1 MMGVTLLLL
10 LLSHLN
16 LGHMIQ
22 GLLTPELNQLETVE
36 GLGARSMSTQQSS
49 NTVPMIGKKASS
61 QNSNEDSP
69 KFLSQIYPYLIRFL
83 EFGMRERQSYPEI
96 GKRSG
101 KPDFEYPPWLKMDL
115 ARIGKRGFPRF
126 SIPESWKKVKS
137 LSKPSLSKLRQEMF
151 SGSSSQRNKR
161 SALPGGIFSMSWT
174 PGKDSQLF
182 RFHHNNNPWRRAMM
196 FKRGENHVK
205 DFNSVPFMGKRS
217 EEKGDVGV
225 KLGDDLMVR
234 RPRYNDYYDYGDED
248 IDMETDDKGYQPNP
262 WTYINLEAQIQ
273 NGLI

>member
-22 GLLTPELNQLETVE
+22 SLLSPELNQMETVE
-36 GLGARSMSTQQSS
+36 GLGRYMSTQQSS

-61 QNSNEDSP
+61 HNSDNNESP

-96 GKRSG
+96 GKRGG

-126 SIPESWKKVKS
+126 SIPDSWKKVKS
-137 LSKPSLSKLRQEMF
+137 QSRPSLSKLRQDMF
-151 SGSSSQRNKR
+151 SGGSQRSKR
-161 SALPGGIFSMSWT
+161 SALPRGMFSMSWT
-174 PGKDSQLF
+174 PSRESQLF
-182 RFHHNNNPWRRAMM
+182 RYHHNNNPLRRAMM

-217 EEKGDVGV
+217 EEKGDAGV
-225 KLGDDLMVR
+225 KSGDDLMVR
-234 RPRYNDYYDYGDED
+234 RPRYDDYYDEGDED
-248 IDMETDDKGYQPNP
+248 ADIETDDKGYQPNP

-273 NGLI
+273 NGQM